1 MFVRVVKWAV
11 KTIIVMMI
19 VFICAWAAL
28 VFIGLY
34 LSPPTT
40 RDTDYKQPVDS
51 KAPVML
57 YVGTHSFKMPADYWS
72 APIDNASAPGDEELI
87 LYFYYPDFVP
97 PYDDPRFIADEGT
110 PRIDDDK
117 VEIHIYS
124 GDNSVSPGTR
134 ELQAIKA
141 GTTTDWLTPA
151 PYQLRKV
158 NYKGHPDWRDEYI
171 GSFDGNDVDITCGDP
186 SILQDGVS
194 IDDLCLAYYAYNDL
208 SIQEGFSVPNLKHW
222 KDIVQ
227 RTLHFLTIHEVK

>member
-1 MFVRVVKWAV
+1 
-11 KTIIVMMI
+11 MMI
-19 VFICAWAAL
+19 VIVCADAAL
-28 VFIGLY
+28 VFLGVVFSRATQNLNY
-34 LSPPTT
+34 QPPA
-40 RDTDYKQPVDS
+40 DS
-51 KAPVML
+51 KASVIL
-57 YVGTHSFKMPADYWS
+57 YVGTHAFKMPADYWS

-87 LYFYYPDFVP
+87 LYFYYPYFVP

-110 PRIDDDK
+110 PRIDDDY
-117 VEIHIYS
+117 VDIYLMTDDS
-124 GDNSVSPGTR
+124 GSPGTR

-141 GTTTDWLTPA
+141 GTTTDWLTPG

-194 IDDLCLAYYAYNDL
+194 IDDLCLAYYAYKDL

-222 KDIVQ
+222 QDIVQ
-227 RTLHFLTIHEVK
+227 KTFHFLTIHEVK